1 MNSLGFEI
9 RMKQY
14 LLERLRAK
22 HEALVQHYETCAP
35 RNTTHGPTASEAWP
49 MSEAAHNGSLVLLC
63 GTEIKWGGGWRKSFA
78 LRPFHKSRMKRNA
91 IFSIFSPHSIH
102 GGEIEIVGSSVVS
115 GVRRVQS

>member
-63 GTEIKWGGGWRKSFA
+63 GTEIKWGGVEEGLCTKTLSQEQNEEKCYFLHFFPSLYSWR
-78 LRPFHKSRMKRNA
+78 
-91 IFSIFSPHSIH
+91 
-102 GGEIEIVGSSVVS
+102 
-115 GVRRVQS
+115 